1 MGRMEGAATNRMRR
15 GDKHGVSSYVGRSE
29 CLCESKSQGVKPL
42 LACCTWKKNNLFT
55 CRHYE
60 CVTSKQENLI
70 SYRRHSENARLKRR
84 RGSPMMGVVD
94 FELFPG
100 VCVLSHI
107 SVCFVL
113 DVCQGDSHAGS
124 LIENPFPR
132 YSVVNKGIDRSK

>member
-1 MGRMEGAATNRMRR
+1 MT
-15 GDKHGVSSYVGRSE
+15 
-29 CLCESKSQGVKPL
+29 
-42 LACCTWKKNNLFT
+42 
-55 CRHYE
+55 
-60 CVTSKQENLI
+60 
-70 SYRRHSENARLKRR
+70 
-84 RGSPMMGVVD
+84 GVVD

-107 SVCFVL
+107 SVCLVL